1 MLVPMSRL
9 ARLHPPSSVAP
20 VFPLEQ
26 PAAAL
31 LFGGKTLRAWQDD
44 AASACGLA
52 VVDVDEGQK
61 VPDDVVAY
69 CNADVLFSAA
79 TLAGLL
85 DAQKRRGGAVR
96 AAVSTKTALGTAS
109 ARLLD
114 AGDTLTVPLWAGA
127 RSVDDA
133 ALRDAE
139 PYVVDDDGAVAF
151 DVRPYGVAPH
161 ALTLARVPRLLGW
174 PRHWLHVLDLSLAA
188 LQTRL
193 LDGQARTT
201 RHARKE
207 RPRIHPTAI
216 VENSILGANV
226 RIEAHASVIDSV
238 VGDDVLVADHSV
250 IHTSAIG
257 PRCRTLVD
265 THLRRVVAMADS
277 TLSNLDMQDALFGER
292 VFVTTGVAFFAEAP
306 GQNVV
311 VDGRDSGRA
320 VLGGAVGKGAILGS
334 RALFRSGVAL
344 PAGAL
349 VVARPEEA
357 VGKFDA
363 GSLGRAAMIQGDRS
377 THS

>member
-1 MLVPMSRL
+1 MSRL
-9 ARLHPPSSVAP
+9 ARLHPPRGGTAI
-20 VFPLEQ
+20 FPLEQ

-31 LFGGKTLRAWQDD
+31 LFGGQTLRAWQDE
-44 AASACGLA
+44 AARACGLD
-52 VVDVDEGQK
+52 VVDIAAGDDPGA
-61 VPDDVVAY
+61 DVVA
-69 CNADVLFSAA
+69 CCAADVLFSAA
-79 TLAGLL
+79 TLAALL
-85 DAQKRRGGAVR
+85 DAQRQRGRALR
-96 AAVSTKTALGTAS
+96 AAVATTTTLGTAS
-109 ARLLD
+109 ARLHD
-114 AGDTLTVPLWAGA
+114 VGDTLAVPLVAGGTLEDDA
-127 RSVDDA
+127 DLCVVDDA
-133 ALRDAE
+133 
-139 PYVVDDDGAVAF
+139 GAVAV
-151 DVRPYGVAPH
+151 DVRPYGPAPH
-161 ALTLARVPRLLGW
+161 VLSLARVPRLLGW

-193 LDGQARTT
+193 LRGEAHAT
-201 RHARKE
+201 RHRGKE

-216 VENSILGANV
+216 VENSILGKNV
-226 RIEAHASVIDSV
+226 RVEAHASIIDSV

-250 IHTSAIG
+250 VHTSAIG
-257 PRCRTLVD
+257 PHCRTLVD

-277 TLSNLDMQDALFGER
+277 TLSNLDMQDALLGEN
-292 VFVTTGVAFFAEAP
+292 VFLTTGVAFFADGP

-320 VLGGAVGKGAILGS
+320 VLGGAVGRGAILGS

-363 GSLGRAAMIQGDRS
+363 GSLGRAAMIHGDRA